1 MLGCSIKCILNH
13 FVVTVHGPR
22 SGNLIY
28 MKIRDQSGRVF
39 CSYGVD
45 EQVDPSNFLQI
56 HPSGRAFDRQQVS
69 YCFVADL
76 IVDPYFIS
84 MVESVQLEAEIKFD
98 QEEDIVQFRV
108 ERTSI
113 EEFGNLTPSVQR
125 RLAQVRRTGKLFSAL
140 VAGGPRPV
148 EGGSV
153 FIDYAHQMN
162 GVLFVN
168 GWLPNFGSLDVYM
181 LSDDGA
187 HVATPE
193 DMIPQNRTD
202 VSEYLAGQGQIQ
214 PSTDAH
220 GFCAVLPKSDTERSL
235 IVGVLRGNEFYVLYA
250 SKPELAPSADR
261 VFPMVLGAWQTTSNA
276 PLSKSVRMMLPF
288 IQKIRPR
295 SEYTTPF
302 RSHFSAVRPAA
313 VSVIVPFYKEWRF
326 LYSILV
332 MARRSPDDWEWVIVC
347 DDPGIAQF
355 MRRLIAGNPPGS
367 AGKITFIV
375 MKHNIGYGP
384 ANNVGVEMASSDNI
398 LLMNSDVWMSEF
410 DAIQNGLRALAGGVY
425 ALLGFT
431 LLFEDGTVQHDGLEF
446 RRSQDVDLMYL
457 VLHPGKGLPPAHL
470 GDEIEIAPAGAV
482 TGALML
488 VTRQEFLEHGGFNDR
503 YIGGDFEDAD
513 LCLTLIRGGRRVGIV
528 RSRQIFHLERQ
539 SIRKDAANNV
549 GFARTLV
556 NCDRF
561 NRRWGSHLDGI
572 PQSSAQ
578 VAE

>member
-1 MLGCSIKCILNH
+1 MLDCSVKCILNN
-13 FVVTVHGPR
+13 FVIVVHSLGG
-22 SGNLIY
+22 GNLLQ
-28 MKIRDQSGRVF
+28 MKIRDRYGRIF
-39 CSYGVD
+39 CSYGSD
-45 EQVDPSNFLQI
+45 EQLDPSNCLQI
-56 HPSGRAFDRQQVS
+56 HPCGRAFDKQRVS
-69 YCFVADL
+69 YYFVADT
-76 IVDPYFIS
+76 IIDPYFIS
-84 MVESVQLEAEIKFD
+84 MVESVQLEAEIQFD
-98 QEEDIVQFRV
+98 QEEGVVQFRV

-113 EEFGNLTPSVQR
+113 DEFGNLTQSVQR
-125 RLAQVRRTGKLFSAL
+125 RLAQMQRTGKLFSAL
-140 VAGGPRPV
+140 VAGGLRSV
-148 EGGSV
+148 EGESV
-153 FIDYAHQMN
+153 FIEYAYQMN
-162 GVLFVN
+162 RVLFVN
-168 GWLPNFGSLDVYM
+168 GWLPNFGSLEVYM

-187 HVATPE
+187 HVAAQE
-193 DMIPQNRTD
+193 DMIPQNRIA
-202 VSEYLAGQGQIQ
+202 VSEYLAGQGKVQ

-220 GFCAVLPKSDTERSL
+220 GFCAVLPKSDMEGPL
-235 IVGVLRGNEFYVLYA
+235 IVGVLRGTEFYVLYA
-250 SKPELAPSADR
+250 AKPELAPSADR
-261 VFPMVLGAWQTTSNA
+261 IFPMVLGAWQMTLDA
-276 PLSKSVRMMLPF
+276 PLSKGVRMMMPF
-288 IQKIRPR
+288 IQKNLPR
-295 SEYTTPF
+295 SEYSTPF
-302 RSHFSAVRPAA
+302 RSHFSATQPAT
-313 VSVIVPFYKEWRF
+313 VSVIVPFYKEWRL

-355 MRRLIAGNPPGS
+355 MRRLIAGTPPGS
-367 AGKITFIV
+367 AGKITFVV
-375 MKHNIGYGP
+375 MKYNIGYGP
-384 ANNVGVEMASSDNI
+384 ANNVGVKMASSDNI

-410 DAIQNGLRALAGGVY
+410 SAIQDGLRALAEGAY

-431 LLFEDGTVQHDGLEF
+431 LLFEDGTVQHDGLGF
-446 RRSQDVDLMYL
+446 RRSQDVDMMYL
-457 VLHPGKGLPPAHL
+457 VLHPGKGLPPALL

-572 PQSSAQ
+572 PQNSAQ
-578 VAE
+578 VVE